1 MSSTEWAQAALQ
13 SFDAV
18 VSATE
23 GFRSRPG
30 QRLMAEQVARTFSR
44 ATLGKVDEESGE
56 PAPTRSIA
64 VIQAGTGVGKSLAYC
79 APAIALALA
88 RGTRVLISTATVAL
102 QEQLVNKDL
111 PALAALMPQPFKFA
125 LAKGRGRYVCK
136 LKLDRLAGHGE
147 AQEEGED
154 DLFAEEEAAA
164 RAKRPRHETEA
175 RIQFYSTMAQ
185 TLAKGAWDGDRDSL
199 DTPPEP
205 EVWSPVAAEGAS
217 CTGKHCPAFSQCTY
231 YDKRKELVGAQ
242 VIVANHDLLLSS
254 LGARVLPE
262 LDNCLLVLDEA
273 HHLPSTALDQFAC
286 SMDLSRITWIER
298 LASRGLRIGA
308 LLEVEEI
315 ADIPKHSAQLRQTL
329 QDLARI
335 VMDVYGEQLK
345 GFSGRIERQVGAAD
359 RDGLQGAKHSHSGR
373 YGEHLQRGRPPEPAD
388 AHGARIRAENPLR
401 QPSAWGPARVRVPR
415 GELPEQL
422 IAPLGL
428 VAASADGFLE
438 ALRAISK
445 ALRAEMRDKPDEAKR
460 LSTLYAQIGM
470 LAPRLEELHA
480 TAQLLLQDAP
490 EGADHTFVPA
500 AKWFTLEMDGDFIVV
515 KAHASPI
522 LPGTT
527 LRNHLWSAV
536 RGAVLTSATLTS
548 CGHFDFF
555 LREAG
560 LHGDEATTT
569 LEVPSPFNY
578 AAQGTLIAAETR
590 ADPKNAAQFTTEMVE
605 ALLHDIARVEYGALV
620 LFTSREQMRQAVDA
634 LPTAMRNVVL
644 VQNALPRTQLLKRHR
659 ERVENGE
666 PSVIFGMQSFGEG
679 LDLPGRLCESV
690 FITKLPFAPPDD
702 PVGEARAE
710 WLRAV
715 GRDPFSELVVPATAI
730 RLAQWVG
737 RAIRTE
743 EDMAHVYCYDKRLT
757 RTSYGQRLLKGLPPF
772 ALEQRA
778 PL

>member
-23 GFRSRPG
+23 GFRSRTG
-30 QRLMAEQVARTFSR
+30 QRLMAEQVARTFSS

-56 PAPTRSIA
+56 AAPTRSIA

-79 APAIALALA
+79 APAIALALS

-273 HHLPSTALDQFAC
+273 HHLPATALDQFAC

-335 VMDVYGEQLK
+335 VMDVYGDNLK
-345 GFSGRIERQVGAAD
+345 SQKG
-359 RDGLQGAKHSHSGR
+359 
-373 YGEHLQRGRPPEPAD
+373 
-388 AHGARIRAENPLR
+388 
-401 QPSAWGPARVRVPR
+401 AWGPARVRVPR

-428 VAASADGFLE
+428 LAASAEGFLD

-500 AKWFTLEMDGDFIVV
+500 AKWFTLEVDGDFIVV

-590 ADPKNAAQFTTEMVE
+590 ADPKNAAQFTTEMVD

-634 LPTAMRNVVL
+634 LPTAMRSVVL

>member
-18 VSATE
+18 VQATE
-23 GFRSRPG
+23 GFRSRTG
-30 QRLMAEQVARTFSR
+30 QRLMAEQVARTFSS

-56 PAPTRSIA
+56 AAPTRSIA

-79 APAIALALA
+79 APAIALALS

-136 LKLDRLAGHGE
+136 LKLDRLAGTGE
-147 AQEEGED
+147 AEEEGED

-175 RIQFYSTMAQ
+175 RIQFYGAMAQ
-185 TLAKGAWDGDRDSL
+185 TLSKGAWDGDRDSL

-273 HHLPSTALDQFAC
+273 HHLPATALDQFAC

-298 LASRGLRIGA
+298 LSSRGLRIGA

-335 VMDVYGEQLK
+335 VMDVYGAQLK
-345 GFSGRIERQVGAAD
+345 S
-359 RDGLQGAKHSHSGR
+359 
-373 YGEHLQRGRPPEPAD
+373 
-388 AHGARIRAENPLR
+388 
-401 QPSAWGPARVRVPR
+401 QPNAWGPARVRVPR
-415 GELPEQL
+415 GELPEPL

-428 VAASADGFLE
+428 LAASAEGFLD

-490 EGADHTFVPA
+490 EGAVPA

-522 LPGTT
+522 LPGTA
-527 LRNHLWSAV
+527 LRNHLWNAV

-590 ADPKNAAQFTTEMVE
+590 ADPKNAAQFTAEMVD

-634 LPTAMRNVVL
+634 LPTAMRSVVL
-644 VQNALPRTQLLKRHR
+644 VQNALPRTQLLRRHR

-743 EDMAHVYCYDKRLT
+743 DDQAHVYCYDKRLT